1 MRKKGKGQALIVA
14 LIAAAAAI
22 VLYSLIFKLF
32 RWQHYLI
39 AAAVALLV
47 GRVAFIMAQG
57 LDTTREAPAQQPI
70 PKTGD
75 SAVDSLVEKGQEM
88 LAQIRRE
95 NDLIPDARL
104 SERMAQLDDVADR
117 IFRTVAE
124 KPQKAPQIRR
134 FMDYYLPTTLKM
146 LAGYRKMDERQLSGG
161 EAEKT
166 RAQIQEAMDMVVGA
180 FEKQLNTLYQ
190 DDMMDISTDIDVLE
204 TLLRQDGLVEVENP
218 SEYMLSGKPE
228 GASGSVVACSMEGT
242 RPILL
247 EVQALVCHSNF
258 GIPRRTAAGTDFNR
272 VNLLMAVLE
281 KRLGLKLGDCDAYVN
296 IAGGIKM
303 NEPAIDL
310 GIVLA
315 LISSY
320 KDKPIDEKTIC
331 FGEVGLSGE
340 VRAVNMA
347 EQRVQEAKKLGFEVC
362 ILPEVCRK
370 SMTEVKGIRLVG
382 VSNLLDAMNYL
393 K

>member
-14 LIAAAAAI
+14 LIAAAADI
-22 VLYSLIFKLF
+22 VLYSMIFKLF

-57 LDTTREAPAQQPI
+57 LDTTKEAPAQQPI

-204 TLLRQDGLVEVENP
+204 TLLRQDGLVG
-218 SEYMLSGKPE
+218 SGLREDKRE
-228 GASGSVVACSMEGT
+228 
-242 RPILL
+242 
-247 EVQALVCHSNF
+247 
-258 GIPRRTAAGTDFNR
+258 
-272 VNLLMAVLE
+272 E
-281 KRLGLKLGDCDAYVN
+281 K
-296 IAGGIKM
+296 
-303 NEPAIDL
+303 
-310 GIVLA
+310 
-315 LISSY
+315 
-320 KDKPIDEKTIC
+320 
-331 FGEVGLSGE
+331 
-340 VRAVNMA
+340 
-347 EQRVQEAKKLGFEVC
+347 
-362 ILPEVCRK
+362 
-370 SMTEVKGIRLVG
+370 
-382 VSNLLDAMNYL
+382 
-393 K
+393 

>member
-1 MRKKGKGQALIVA
+1 MRKKGKGQALVVA

-57 LDTTREAPAQQPI
+57 LDTTKEAPAQQPI

-75 SAVDSLVEKGQEM
+75 SAVDSLVEKGQET

-204 TLLRQDGLVEVENP
+204 TLLRQDGLVG
-218 SEYMLSGKPE
+218 SGLREDKRE
-228 GASGSVVACSMEGT
+228 
-242 RPILL
+242 
-247 EVQALVCHSNF
+247 
-258 GIPRRTAAGTDFNR
+258 
-272 VNLLMAVLE
+272 E
-281 KRLGLKLGDCDAYVN
+281 K
-296 IAGGIKM
+296 
-303 NEPAIDL
+303 
-310 GIVLA
+310 
-315 LISSY
+315 
-320 KDKPIDEKTIC
+320 
-331 FGEVGLSGE
+331 
-340 VRAVNMA
+340 
-347 EQRVQEAKKLGFEVC
+347 
-362 ILPEVCRK
+362 
-370 SMTEVKGIRLVG
+370 
-382 VSNLLDAMNYL
+382 
-393 K
+393 

>member
-1 MRKKGKGQALIVA
+1 MRTKGKGQALIVA

-57 LDTTREAPAQQPI
+57 LDTTKEAPAQQPI

-204 TLLRQDGLVEVENP
+204 TLLRQDGLVG
-218 SEYMLSGKPE
+218 SGLREDKRE
-228 GASGSVVACSMEGT
+228 
-242 RPILL
+242 
-247 EVQALVCHSNF
+247 
-258 GIPRRTAAGTDFNR
+258 
-272 VNLLMAVLE
+272 E
-281 KRLGLKLGDCDAYVN
+281 K
-296 IAGGIKM
+296 
-303 NEPAIDL
+303 
-310 GIVLA
+310 
-315 LISSY
+315 
-320 KDKPIDEKTIC
+320 
-331 FGEVGLSGE
+331 
-340 VRAVNMA
+340 
-347 EQRVQEAKKLGFEVC
+347 
-362 ILPEVCRK
+362 
-370 SMTEVKGIRLVG
+370 
-382 VSNLLDAMNYL
+382 
-393 K
+393 

>member
-1 MRKKGKGQALIVA
+1 MRKKGKGQALVVA
-14 LIAAAAAI
+14 LIAAAASI

-204 TLLRQDGLVEVENP
+204 TLLRQDGLVG
-218 SEYMLSGKPE
+218 SGLREDKRE
-228 GASGSVVACSMEGT
+228 
-242 RPILL
+242 
-247 EVQALVCHSNF
+247 
-258 GIPRRTAAGTDFNR
+258 
-272 VNLLMAVLE
+272 E
-281 KRLGLKLGDCDAYVN
+281 K
-296 IAGGIKM
+296 
-303 NEPAIDL
+303 
-310 GIVLA
+310 
-315 LISSY
+315 
-320 KDKPIDEKTIC
+320 
-331 FGEVGLSGE
+331 
-340 VRAVNMA
+340 
-347 EQRVQEAKKLGFEVC
+347 
-362 ILPEVCRK
+362 
-370 SMTEVKGIRLVG
+370 
-382 VSNLLDAMNYL
+382 
-393 K
+393 